1 MQTVIKHIFI
11 SLLLIS
17 SRISFAQ
24 LTTNTGVNP
33 QALVQNTLIG
43 PGVTVSNITFN
54 GSPSSIGS
62 FSGTGTNLGIANG
75 IIITTGTVIDN
86 GNGPHGPN
94 NQAGAGQTNGGAG
107 STLLSGIIGGG
118 QTYDAAI
125 LEFDFI
131 PYSDT
136 VRFKYVFGSDEYPEF
151 APPNNS
157 SYNDVFGF
165 FIAGPGIT
173 GLQNI
178 ARLPNN
184 GSIVS
189 INNVNEIT
197 NPTFFN
203 FNGDGT
209 TSPYNSSPFYIQYDG
224 FTDVLEAVSSVQCG
238 ETYHLILALADV
250 GDGQW
255 DSGIFLE
262 ANSLTS
268 KTPVDLDYTISQSL
282 FSNPDWIAE
291 GCVNATVTLS
301 RQTNLSTQLT
311 IPIQI
316 TGTATNGLDFSGV
329 PASIVFAPGQSS
341 VSFTLTALYDNLT
354 EGLET
359 ISLVFPL
366 VDPCGNITP
375 LILDLFIQ
383 DIPPLTVQINA
394 TTINCP
400 GENVVLSTS
409 ISGGLAP
416 FSYLWNTGAQT
427 PTINFTPSV
436 SASYSVEVSG
446 ICSNQPSSAN
456 IMVTV
461 PVFQPLTISVNNDI
475 TEICPYIP
483 VLLDITPTGGS
494 GIYSFEWLENTT
506 QISSLDTVTV
516 SPSLSTS
523 FVATVT
529 DNCGSVAS
537 ETVIYTIS
545 SPPLIVTTSP
555 AIEICPG
562 DSAFISASASGGYG
576 SYYYVWPHNNTS
588 VNSLWVYPSVTT
600 NYVVNV
606 SDECQTFSVP
616 AIATVILIEPNANFE
631 ISSNTLMI
639 GLPIAFQ
646 NTSTNAS
653 FYSWSFGEGTTSSM
667 VNPII
672 TYFIDSTYYVTLIVT
687 DNKGC
692 TDTITKPITIKEELY
707 IYLPNT
713 FTPDDDEH
721 NCYFYGSFIGL
732 KSLGISIFNRWGEL
746 IFEAAD
752 LNFEWDGKYG
762 NTDVQSGAYSWR
774 INYVTIKGQSETI
787 SGHVN
792 VIR

>member
-1 MQTVIKHIFI
+1 MHTNIKLIFI

-17 SRISFAQ
+17 STISFAQ
-24 LTTNTGVNP
+24 LTTNIGINP
-33 QALVQNTLIG
+33 QTLVQNTLIG

-86 GNGPHGPN
+86 GSGPHGPN
-94 NQAGAGQTNGGAG
+94 NQAGAGQTNGSAG
-107 STLLSGIIGGG
+107 STLLSGIIGGE

-197 NPTFFN
+197 NPAFFN

-209 TSPYNSSPFYIQYDG
+209 SSPYNSSPFYIQYDG

-282 FSNPDWIAE
+282 FSTPDWIAE

-301 RQTNLSTQLT
+301 RLTNLSTPLT
-311 IPIQI
+311 IPVQI

-329 PASIVFAPGQSS
+329 PASILFAPGQSS
-341 VSFTLTALYDNLT
+341 VSFTITSLYDNLV

-366 VDPCGNITP
+366 VDPCGNVTP

-383 DIPPLTVQINA
+383 DIPPLTVQINT

-400 GENVVLSTS
+400 GENVVLTTS

-416 FSYLWNTGAQT
+416 FSYLWNNGAQT

-436 SASYSVEVSG
+436 SSSYSVEVSG
-446 ICSNQPSSAN
+446 TCSNQPSSAN

-494 GIYSFEWLENTT
+494 GIYTFEWLENTT

-537 ETVIYTIS
+537 ETVIYTIT

-555 AIEICPG
+555 AIEICPE
-562 DSAFISASASGGYG
+562 DSALISASASGGNG
-576 SYYYVWPHNNTS
+576 NYYYVWPHNNTT

-616 AIATVILIEPNANFE
+616 AIATVIVIEPNANFE

-672 TYFIDSTYYVTLIVT
+672 TYFIDSTYYITLIAT

-707 IYLPNT
+707 IYIPNT

-732 KSLGISIFNRWGEL
+732 KSLEISIYNRWGEL
-746 IFEAAD
+746 IFEAND

-762 NTDVQSGAYSWR
+762 ITDVQSGAYSWR
-774 INYVTIKGQSETI
+774 INYVTIKGQRETI